1 MLITSFLN
9 QTAVRWPYTGRDGY
23 GKNTY
28 STATEIKV
36 RWQDVIDLFRNAQ
49 GKEEVS
55 TAHVFAD
62 TEFQVEDYLYLGTLA
77 SLSAGQKADPLLVTD
92 AYPIKKVVKSYDI
105 SGTLANIKGI
115 L

>member
-9 QTAVRWPYTGRDGY
+9 QTAVRWPFTGRDGY

-28 STATEIKV
+28 SAATEIKV
-36 RWQDVIDLFRNAQ
+36 RWQDTVELFINTQ

-55 TAHVFAD
+55 QASVYLDGSLTTD
-62 TEFQVEDYLYLGTLA
+62 DYLYLGTLA
-77 SLSAGQKADPLLVTD
+77 SLSAGQKADPLLVSG
-92 AYPIKKVVKSYDI
+92 AHPVKRKILSYDI
-105 SGTLANIKGI
+105 SGALSVVKGI